1 MLHAYMR
8 PGLLIKTN
16 NFSVPDSFLFC
27 FILLANLPNP
37 KPITKKKIENQIP
50 TSVSPLTAL
59 TGLKAQTWSPWSPW
73 SPLHHPLYHQRRRHT
88 VIPNQKT
95 PIRPIRRASMVNSKK
110 DVESCIFHLVRRT
123 KTKMRNLRG
132 SSLSFDDTV
141 SVKSNPF

>member
-1 MLHAYMR
+1 MNSQ
-8 PGLLIKTN
+8 LLIKIN
-16 NFSVPDSFLFC
+16 IFPFPFFFYFFLPIYHKKNPD
-27 FILLANLPNP
+27 
-37 KPITKKKIENQIP
+37 TKNQFP

-59 TGLKAQTWSPWSPW
+59 RGLKAQTWSPW

-95 PIRPIRRASMVNSKK
+95 PIRPIRRASMVNSRN
-110 DVESCIFHLVRRT
+110 DVESCIFHLVRSHT
-123 KTKMRNLRG
+123 KTKMRSLRG